1 MFFFIII
8 YSFLLQFSLNYT
20 QLKKHSSVK
29 VKPEEKV
36 YFDLSSFEVGDLI
49 TIEITMDLFFGGDK
63 TQYTY
68 QIDQVPATSY
78 YGEYWNTLRTVTNK
92 NVSCDGSDCTFT
104 WEEIKREGSTYI
116 YIFPP
121 APFDDFYTFWNE
133 KIKIKHP
140 GGDLSAGAIVGIVLG
155 CIAFVVLISV
165 CIPVCCCKYN
175 PSCYN
180 CCPSCRCCCCKIY
193 TYGDT
198 YGRSVVVQPPVYPV
212 VQPAPVYPPPVYP
225 TPVYPAA
232 APVPYS
238 GSNFI

>member
-1 MFFFIII
+1 MFLFITII

-29 VKPEEKV
+29 VMPNEKV

-49 TIEITMDLFFGGDK
+49 TIEITMDLFWGGDRNK
-63 TQYTY
+63 YTY

-78 YGEYWNTLRTVTNK
+78 YDSYWNTLRKVTNR
-92 NVSCDGSDCTFT
+92 NVSCDDDDCTFT

-116 YIFPP
+116 YIIPL
-121 APFDDFYTFWNE
+121 APYSNFINHNE

-155 CIAFVVLISV
+155 CVAFVVLVSV

-175 PSCYN
+175 PRCYN
-180 CCPSCRCCCCKIY
+180 CCPCCRCCCCKIY

-212 VQPAPVYPPPVYP
+212 VEPAPVYPPPVYP
-225 TPVYPAA
+225 SPV
-232 APVPYS
+232 VPYS